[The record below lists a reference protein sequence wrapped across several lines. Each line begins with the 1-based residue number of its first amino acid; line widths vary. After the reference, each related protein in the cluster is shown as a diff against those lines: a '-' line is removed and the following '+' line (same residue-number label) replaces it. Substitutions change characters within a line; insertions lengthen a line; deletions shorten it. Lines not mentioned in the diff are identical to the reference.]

1 MKKRNNNN
9 PTVVALLSSILLLVP
24 ILVSLTTPT
33 KAHASISAQTVPDLV
48 ENERGNIEEDQIMV
62 NNYGT
67 VENNDGQL
75 NNNFKTVDN
84 NNGKINDNESGGI
97 VEHNNSSGSIIQ
109 NDGTVESNSGS
120 ISENNGTV
128 NDNSNDISK
137 NYGYV
142 GNNTGSIHVFGGTIE
157 NNKSGIVQGFGT
169 IINNDGGDVATL
181 GNSASQIK
189 ITNYYSG
196 NLDIISETDDEIIIT
211 NNYSDTAFNSYKI
224 SYANKFHSVT
234 VEGANNAD
242 VTYSRPEFIHNDYN
256 NKEYVQVKE
265 NGAPKSISGSIT
277 IKAKNG
283 YKISDEGV
291 MNNEIGQL
299 AYTLNRNT
307 DGSYTVTLMNLNG
320 NVTVTPANLHLI
332 ISAIENQNNTPG
344 ITGGSTTPITI
355 TKANIAEV
363 PANNSSSNNASASSN
378 NESGVA
384 TPNFTQEAINSI
396 QTQAQAQA
404 SLAEQTGTPLQILD
418 IYFDKKIDINPML
431 IRYLCEQISLPK
443 RCHFN
448 YKDQHYVLFIPA
460 FDISAP
466 AYKDGLDMLD
476 KEPAK
481 TAGFL
486 RIEQLFKPLGFATNI
501 IEEEEAEAVLQ

>member
-1 MKKRNNNN
+1 M
-9 PTVVALLSSILLLVP
+9 
-24 ILVSLTTPT
+24 
-33 KAHASISAQTVPDLV
+33 
-48 ENERGNIEEDQIMV
+48 E

-67 VENNDGQL
+67 VEYNDGWL
-75 NNNFKTVDN
+75 NNNFKTVEN
-84 NNGKINDNESGGI
+84 NNGRISDNESGGI
-97 VEHNNSSGSIIQ
+97 VENNNISGSIIQ

-120 ISENNGTV
+120 ISTNDGTVESNSGSISTNNGTV
-128 NDNSNDISK
+128 
-137 NYGYV
+137 
-142 GNNTGSIHVFGGTIE
+142 E
-157 NNKSGIVQGFGT
+157 NNLPGGSVSGSNGS
-169 IINNDGGDVATL
+169 IINNDGGDVAST
-181 GNSASQIK
+181 GSSSSQFVA

-196 NLDIISETDDEIIIT
+196 TLSVPENSSKIKIT
-211 NNYSDTAFNSYKI
+211 NNYSDNAYDSGEITDTNR
-224 SYANKFHSVT
+224 FHSVT

-256 NKEYVQVKE
+256 NKEYLQVKE

-378 NESGVA
+378 NGSGVA

-396 QTQAQAQA
+396 QAQAQAQA

-448 YKDQHYVLFIPA
+448 YNDQHYVLFIPA

-466 AYKDGLDMLD
+466 AYQDGLDMLD